1 MLNGGR
7 HGSATADDMRLIRR
21 IVRRGSRKAADELV
35 RAHYDALFAFV
46 WRQVGDRQQAMN
58 LTQEAFIA
66 MLGALAAYDPAK
78 ASFTTWLYRIAAYK
92 VIDARRRRGV
102 ATVPL
107 PDGAGSGMA
116 RSDDGVGVEGA
127 PPDIADERMPDPSSL
142 LAHRDLLERIEGRVR
157 DFDPAVQE
165 VYRLHLYAGRTFA
178 EIAAVTGASES
189 TVKARY
195 FRLMKTI
202 RKEFGDERADTLSH

>member
-1 MLNGGR
+1 M
-7 HGSATADDMRLIRR
+7 ADDMRLIRR
-21 IVRRGSRKAADELV
+21 IVRRDSRRAADELV
-35 RAHYDALFAFV
+35 RAYYDAVFAFV

-66 MLGALAAYDPAK
+66 MLGALAAYDPEK
-78 ASFTTWLYRIAAYK
+78 ASFATWLYRIAAYK

-107 PDGAGSGMA
+107 PEGPAGSTVGGEG
-116 RSDDGVGVEGA
+116 SVGGVLGEGGA
-127 PPDIADERMPDPSSL
+127 PPDIADGNAPDPVSL
-142 LAHRDLLERIEGRVR
+142 LAHRDLLERIENRVR

-165 VYRLHLYAGRTFA
+165 IYRLHLYAGRTFT
-178 EIAAVTGASES
+178 EIAAVTGTPES
-189 TVKARY
+189 TVKARW